1 MLLVAV
7 HKSPDNE
14 EHVLLRCLRAFIEKS
29 IRFVYTSDLLMH
41 IAMSG
46 IGNV

>member
-7 HKSPDNE
+7 HKLPDNE
-14 EHVLLRCLRAFIEKS
+14 EHVLLRCLRAFIEKR
-29 IRFVYTSDLLMH
+29 IRFVYTSYLLMH

-46 IGNV
+46 IRSV